1 MTDTKL
7 HFTNRLFA
15 VRFFVLSTIQ
25 TLVSLVFGGERCLR
39 CSAHT
44 LRIPLCK
51 RCLPILWR
59 TGVSRACIRCGRALI
74 SEIGLCTYCRQTS
87 ALQNVGQVSALHDYQ
102 LWKKSL
108 LFAWKMENKRNLS
121 VYFAAILYQKLRVL
135 EQKLDRKLFVVP
147 VPPRPGKIAERGW
160 DQIDELCFYL
170 AHGWNVKILR
180 VLERLSHAQQKK
192 LDRAQRIEG
201 IASSYRLKKQ
211 RRLARIA
218 KNVPDAVVLVD
229 DVLTTG
235 STIEACSRELK
246 KWGVRRIFPITLF
259 IVD

>member
-1 MTDTKL
+1 M
-7 HFTNRLFA
+7 
-15 VRFFVLSTIQ
+15 
-25 TLVSLVFGGERCLR
+25 
-39 CSAHT
+39 
-44 LRIPLCK
+44 
-51 RCLPILWR
+51 
-59 TGVSRACIRCGRALI
+59 
-74 SEIGLCTYCRQTS
+74 
-87 ALQNVGQVSALHDYQ
+87 
-102 LWKKSL
+102 
-108 LFAWKMENKRNLS
+108 
-121 VYFAAILYQKLRVL
+121 
-135 EQKLDRKLFVVP
+135 
-147 VPPRPGKIAERGW
+147 
-160 DQIDELCFYL
+160 
-170 AHGWNVKILR
+170 KILR